1 LNNECGI
8 QISFGSGDQSDVVV
22 SCVQVT
28 DAIKANDWSLFSGL
42 CGYNLVAKVHD
53 FGPSHIVSEP
63 SVN

>member
-1 LNNECGI
+1 LNYEGGI
-8 QISFGSGDQSDVVV
+8 QISFGGRDQSDIVV
-22 SCVQVT
+22 SCVQVA
-28 DAIKANDWSLFSGL
+28 DSIEANDWSLFSGL